1 MQRNYLDKIPVDA
14 GSRRDIWE
22 TIINWLNKREKSRQI
37 VTLNAVML
45 ISALKNNRL
54 KEVIQRSDLV
64 SVDGYGILLALKK
77 KGFWTERFP
86 GVELA
91 ERLISYCVQKQ
102 LPVYGYGGSKESIR
116 RLREKYCNNKLVL
129 FRAGFGERED
139 QIQKEILSVQPA
151 LLLTGLGSPR
161 QEFFL
166 AEIIPKLKI
175 TVGIGIGGA
184 FETISGLKPRA
195 PAILSNHGWEWCYR
209 MLDDPRKIKHL
220 PELIEFWRRFLR

>member
-1 MQRNYLDKIPVDA
+1 MQRCYLDEIPVDA
-14 GSRRDIWE
+14 GSRREIWE
-22 TIINWLNKREKSRQI
+22 TVINWLNKGEKSRQV

-54 KEVIQRSDLV
+54 KEVILRSDLV
-64 SVDGYGILLALKK
+64 SADGYGILLALKK
-77 KGFWTERFP
+77 KGLWTERFP

-91 ERLISYCVQKQ
+91 ERLIGYCVQKR
-102 LPVYGYGGSKESIR
+102 LSVYGYGGSNESVR
-116 RLREKYCNNKLVL
+116 RLREMYGNNKSIL

-139 QIQKEILSVQPA
+139 LIHKEILAVQPA

-166 AEIIPKLKI
+166 AEIIPELKN

-184 FETISGLKPRA
+184 FEIISGQKKRA
-195 PAILSNHGWEWCYR
+195 PAILTNHGWEWCYR
-209 MLDDPRKIKHL
+209 MFDEPRKIKHL
-220 PELIEFWRRFLR
+220 PELAKFWHRFLR

>member
-1 MQRNYLDKIPVDA
+1 MQRCYLDKIPVDA
-14 GSRRDIWE
+14 GPRREIWE
-22 TIINWLNKREKSRQI
+22 TLINWLNKGEKSRQV
-37 VTLNAVML
+37 VTLNAVIL

-91 ERLISYCVQKQ
+91 ERLISYCVQKR
-102 LPVYGYGGSKESIR
+102 LSVYGYGGSKESMR
-116 RLREKYCNNKLVL
+116 RLREKYGYNQSVL

-139 QIQKEILSVQPA
+139 HIYKEILSIQPA

-166 AEIIPKLKI
+166 AEIIPELKT

-184 FETISGLKPRA
+184 FEIISGLKTRS

-220 PELIEFWRRFLR
+220 PELAEFWHRFLR